1 MREVRD
7 WGVLCVCVREKSA
20 ETKEA
25 AAAFNVPV
33 VCPSPKPQAE
43 TTSPPPLSLSPS
55 LALFHATHGGDEEE
69 IPERGNRLRYS
80 LEVEDLE
87 GKSFPSLGPGVP
99 PPSSS
104 PHTHYYTSSG
114 VARCGFGVGDITQN
128 KGVLERGMSE
138 PRLASPQP
146 LKAGQ
151 MPL

>member
-1 MREVRD
+1 MRD
-7 WGVLCVCVREKSA
+7 WGVLCVCMCVCEKSA

-43 TTSPPPLSLSPS
+43 TTSPPPSLSLWP
-55 LALFHATHGGDEEE
+55 FFYATHGGDEEE

-80 LEVEDLE
+80 LEVEDSE

-104 PHTHYYTSSG
+104 PLPNTHYYTSSG
-114 VARCGFGVGDITQN
+114 AARRGA
-128 KGVLERGMSE
+128 VLGLEI
-138 PRLASPQP
+138 
-146 LKAGQ
+146 
-151 MPL
+151 

>member
-1 MREVRD
+1 M
-7 WGVLCVCVREKSA
+7 CVCVKRVQRQKRLRLHSMCRWCVRLRSH
-20 ETKEA
+20 KQ
-25 AAAFNVPV
+25 
-33 VCPSPKPQAE
+33 KPH
-43 TTSPPPLSLSPS
+43 PLPLSLSPS

>member
-1 MREVRD
+1 M
-7 WGVLCVCVREKSA
+7 CVCVRVREKSA

-43 TTSPPPLSLSPS
+43 TTSPPLALSPS
-55 LALFHATHGGDEEE
+55 LALFYATHGGDEEE

-104 PHTHYYTSSG
+104 PPHSLLHVERCG
-114 VARCGFGVGDITQN
+114 AARCGFGVGDITQN

-138 PRLASPQP
+138 PRLASPLP